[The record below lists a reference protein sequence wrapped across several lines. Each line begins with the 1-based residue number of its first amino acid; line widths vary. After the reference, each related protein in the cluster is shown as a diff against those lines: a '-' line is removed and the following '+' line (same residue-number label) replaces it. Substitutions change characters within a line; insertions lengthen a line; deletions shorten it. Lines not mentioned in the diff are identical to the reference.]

1 MDESRPC
8 PVVEYARFIFGLVV
22 KYGTPAE
29 PVEQQLSSAI
39 IFRTSIK
46 FLYQKSK
53 SDMVDWS
60 KTCCSRMLEFW

>member
-8 PVVEYARFIFGLVV
+8 PVVEYVRFIFGLVV

-46 FLYQKSK
+46 F
-53 SDMVDWS
+53 
-60 KTCCSRMLEFW
+60 